1 VRTIGVRVVVTAV
14 GVGVVVRV
22 GVAGRGAVVAAVV
35 AVALFETR
43 LEWVGFEVG
52 IDENRM

>member
-1 VRTIGVRVVVTAV
+1 MV
-14 GVGVVVRV
+14 GV

-43 LEWVGFEVG
+43 LEWVWGW
-52 IDENRM
+52 DR